1 MWEELHNPDFIVC
14 DSRRIKEDEKHGK
27 KRNTMDDAISSR
39 TKAANTYWKQ
49 DFAITADDLMKP
61 TGAKAATTAQKE
73 YAATTIELRNNTK
86 EIDSSF

>member
-39 TKAANTYWKQ
+39 TKAANTHWKQ
-49 DFAITADDLMKP
+49 DFAITADDMMKP
-61 TGAKAATTAQKE
+61 TGSKAATTTQKE